1 MQLEGASRLAKAE
14 WEDFAGA
21 RTGEALCEAWLAL
34 LCSRT
39 EGARAGLLLLRQDD
53 GSYAPAACWPAQLDP
68 SSLGEVAREAL
79 ANRQGVVQRGAGGE
93 CRIAYPLLAAGEA
106 QGAVILE
113 LAASEAARLGAMQLT
128 HWGAGWLMD
137 LLNRRAAADRERRL
151 AHSEFLFD
159 VVLAAQAEP
168 DVHKAALAIVNRLA
182 QRFSCQR
189 VMLALERGKAVRVIA
204 VSHSA
209 VFEEKAALLHA
220 AAQAMNEAFDQR
232 ARIVFPEPAQG
243 AALTAGMHRRYA
255 AESGSAALCSCVLE
269 AGGRVEAVWLLER
282 ETPFSPEELELLDL
296 LATALGPVVQSRR
309 AAAESLAAHAARSL
323 GRLTHFITGSSH
335 PALKLGGVLLA
346 LLLAA
351 AALVPVGYRVSAPAL
366 VEGSHQR
373 ASVAAFQGYIREAP
387 ARAGDEVRAGQTL
400 AVLED
405 KDLQLERQRWE
416 AEVEVARQKAREA
429 RGGADRAALRLA
441 TAQLQQAAAQLQLV
455 RENLARARVTA
466 PFDGVVVRGDLTQQ
480 LGSPVERGTV
490 LFEVA
495 PLDAWRVILKV
506 DERDIV
512 DVHEGRAGELVL
524 ASMPGE
530 RLPFRVKRI
539 TPVSTPQEGRNY
551 FRVEAEMLDGGAH
564 LRPGMEGVA
573 KVEAGR
579 RSLLWI
585 WTHGLVDWLAL
596 TWWEWVP

>member
-1 MQLEGASRLAKAE
+1 MELEGASRFAKGE

-21 RTGEALCEAWLAL
+21 RSGEALCEAWLAL
-34 LCSRT
+34 LCRRS

-53 GSYAPAACWPAQLDP
+53 GSYAPMARWPGELDP
-68 SSLGEVAREAL
+68 ASLGEVAREAL
-79 ANRQGVVQRGAGGE
+79 TKRQGVVQRGAGGE
-93 CRIAYPLLAAGEA
+93 CRFAYPLLAAGEVH
-106 QGAVILE
+106 GAVIVE
-113 LAASEAARLGAMQLT
+113 LAASEAARLAAMQLT

-137 LLNRRAAADRERRL
+137 LLNRRAAADKERRL
-151 AHSEFLFD
+151 EQSEFLFD

-168 DVHKAALAIVNRLA
+168 DVHKASLAIANRLA
-182 QRFSCQR
+182 QRFACQR
-189 VMLALERGKAVRVIA
+189 VMLALEKRKSVRVIA

-209 VFEEKAALLHA
+209 VFEEKAALVHA
-220 AAQAMNEAFDQR
+220 AAQAMSEALDQR
-232 ARIVFPEPAQG
+232 ARIAFPEPPGSALL
-243 AALTAGMHRRYA
+243 AAAMHRRYA
-255 AESGSAALCSCVLE
+255 EESGSAALCSCVLE
-269 AGGRVEAVWLLER
+269 AGGEVQAVWLLER
-282 ETPFSPEELELLDL
+282 DRPFTAGELEFLDL
-296 LATALGPVVQSRR
+296 LAAALAPVVESRR
-309 AAAESLAAHAARSL
+309 AASESLAGHARRSL
-323 GRLTHFITGSSH
+323 RRLANALTDGSY

-346 LLLAA
+346 ALLAA
-351 AALVPVGYRVSAPAL
+351 AAMIPLDYRVSAPAL

-387 ARAGDEVRAGQTL
+387 ARAGDEVREGQTL
-400 AVLED
+400 ALLED

-416 AEVEVARQKAREA
+416 AEVELARQRAREA
-429 RGGADRAALRLA
+429 RGAADRVALRLA
-441 TAQLQQAAAQLQLV
+441 AAQMQQANAQLQLV
-455 RENLARARVTA
+455 LENLSRARVAA

-512 DVHEGRAGELVL
+512 DVHEGRPGELVL

-530 RLPFRVKRI
+530 RLPFRVKRV

-551 FRVEAEMLDGGAH
+551 FRVEAEMLEGGAR

-573 KVEAGR
+573 KVEAGER
-579 RSLLWI
+579 TLLWL
-585 WTHGLVDWLAL
+585 WTHRLVDWLAL
-596 TWWEWVP
+596 TWWEWAP